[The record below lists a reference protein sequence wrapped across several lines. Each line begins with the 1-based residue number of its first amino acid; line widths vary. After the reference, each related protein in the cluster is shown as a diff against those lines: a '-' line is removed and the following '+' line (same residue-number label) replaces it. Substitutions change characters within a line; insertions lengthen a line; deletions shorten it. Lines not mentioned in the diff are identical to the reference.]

1 MVDQSL
7 HGTYSLVRRGTYGRV
22 NAILQI
28 RSAPTI
34 FRRYSEQKD
43 CYRIAL
49 GRRGDLLSRG
59 HRRRI

>member
-1 MVDQSL
+1 M
-7 HGTYSLVRRGTYGRV
+7 

-34 FRRYSEQKD
+34 SRRYAEQKD

-49 GRRGDLLSRG
+49 GYRRDLLSRG